1 MESVGIWPERCD
13 KCNLLLGAGEGS
25 EVRSRKGKDE
35 VRGRGMTPAI
45 GQEWFHPNPYGTWVP
60 VLLHNRGFGRS
71 DCFIRRKWMPWQEL
85 CLLQNVDVCV
95 TLPALCQSVDRSL
108 L

>member
-45 GQEWFHPNPYGTWVP
+45 GQEWFHPNPYGSWVP
-60 VLLHNRGFGRS
+60 VLLHNRGFGGATVS
-71 DCFIRRKWMPWQEL
+71 SGASGCLEQESEL
-85 CLLQNVDVCV
+85 VFCTGV
-95 TLPALCQSVDRSL
+95 
-108 L
+108 